1 VQPAAER
8 ATKLH
13 EPIHKAVDGG
23 TPESK
28 SQEPISAL
36 LQSFVP
42 QAIDARGHDVLQRN
56 IAKKP
61 AGDFHDGGKAK
72 VFHECL

>member
-61 AGDFHDGGKAK
+61 AGDFHDSGKAK